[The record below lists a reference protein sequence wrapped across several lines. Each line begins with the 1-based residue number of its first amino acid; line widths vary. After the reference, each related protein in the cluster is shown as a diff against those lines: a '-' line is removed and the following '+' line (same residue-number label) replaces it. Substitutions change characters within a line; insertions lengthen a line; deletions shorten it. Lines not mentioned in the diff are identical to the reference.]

1 VTIDV
6 GTGDGRAVLAAA
18 AAEPTTLVLGLDA
31 DAASMVEAS
40 RRAARPFRRGGLP
53 NARFIVA
60 TAEHPPEPLRAAGHL
75 VTVRFPW
82 GSLLRGCLGLDVSV
96 AAGVGELVTIG
107 GTLELTLA
115 PALHD
120 GLDRLPVEPD
130 EVDAAAAGA
139 FGPIGLQ
146 LVEARPATEVEI
158 GTTWGRRLLRGGG
171 RGRPGGERQPVGE
184 RQPRTLRFR
193 AS

>member
-18 AAEPTTLVLGLDA
+18 AADPSTLVLGLDA
-31 DAASMVEAS
+31 DAPSMVEAS
-40 RRAARPFRRGGLP
+40 RRAARPPRRGGLP
-53 NARFIVA
+53 NARFVVA
-60 TAEHPPEPLRAAGHL
+60 AAEHPPVPLLGVAHL

-82 GSLLRGCLGLDVSV
+82 GSLLRGCLDLDAAV
-96 AAGVGELVTIG
+96 AAGVAGLVAPE

-120 GLDRLPVEPD
+120 GLDGLSLEPADVEM
-130 EVDAAAAGA
+130 AAAGT
-139 FGPIGLQ
+139 FEPLGLR
-146 LVEARPATEVEI
+146 LVEARPASDAEI
-158 GTTWGRRLLRGGG
+158 GTTWGRRLLRGGM
-171 RGRPGGERQPVGE
+171 RGRPGGERRPL
-184 RQPRTLRFR
+184 TLRFR

>member
-1 VTIDV
+1 MDV

-31 DAASMVEAS
+31 DAASMIEAS
-40 RRAARPFRRGGLP
+40 RRAARPVRRGGLP
-53 NARFIVA
+53 NVRFIVA
-60 TAEHPPEPLRAAGHL
+60 TAERPPDPLRGAGHL

-82 GSLLRGCLGLDVSV
+82 GSLLRGCLGLDGNV
-96 AAGVGELVTIG
+96 AAGVGGLVAIG

-120 GLDRLPVEPD
+120 GLDQLPVEPD
-130 EVDAAAAGA
+130 EVDAAAARA
-139 FGPIGLQ
+139 FEPIGLQ
-146 LVEARPATEVEI
+146 LVEARPATDAET
-158 GTTWGRRLLRGGG
+158 GTTWGRRLLRGGA
-171 RGRPGGERQPVGE
+171 RGRRGSERHPWGE